1 MYSVAVSREFVAQH
15 YLIGGDWGPENDL
28 HSHYYRVEIC
38 LEGAELDQ
46 HNYLVDI
53 VEIEAALDWLVDHYR
68 DQTLNELTEFDGQN
82 PSVELFAYLIASRFS
97 ERIAAPNIT
106 TITAKVW
113 ENQIAWASFRMDRL

>member
-1 MYSVAVSREFVAQH
+1 MFSVAVSREFVAQH
-15 YLIGGDWGPENDL
+15 YLIGGDWGPENDW

-53 VEIEAALDWLVDHYR
+53 VEIEAALEGLVDHYR
-68 DQTLNELTEFDGQN
+68 DKTLNELPEFEGQN
-82 PSVELFAYLIASRFS
+82 PSVELFARLIASRFS
-97 ERIAAPNIT
+97 ERIEAPNIT

-113 ENQIAWASFRMDRL
+113 ENQIAWASYRMDRL